1 MVITFGLY
9 CDGARELAAGL
20 DSPRVGEQQM
30 LTLLETQLGLPS
42 EQASYTDRLVQYLE
56 CLEAALVSAPFYAE
70 SFAVAP
76 ISTAATLLAWRD
88 QLYMSGWRGGDIADA
103 SSRLSTLVAIE
114 KSAANT
120 VDITFGQRLQRVIAL
135 LENQKVRVSE
145 VRLQEE
151 LELLPPLWQQ
161 LLCMLRD
168 AHGVTLTDASVREPQ
183 ARERSDLGRL
193 QRSLLQPESTDK
205 IALNGDGSLVLVQA
219 PSAQFAGY
227 SLAQLVAAYQEIS
240 GELPAAAIVAEQNGR
255 MIDAAF
261 ESRGIPRPG
270 FANLSPW
277 RPAAQVLQLAF
288 ELMWNP
294 LDPQAQLQFLT
305 HPVGPLPR
313 KLKAKLAEL
322 VAEAPGMGSDAW
334 QQIIDA
340 EVEAAAEENPEKAIA
355 LQESI
360 QLWLSPVRHAPEA
373 GMPLEDAK
381 VRAEQVAHWL
391 QRRHAAE
398 VEKSGCKQSHFALA
412 QRQVQ
417 DLLNALN
424 RLIRAGKTD
433 IGREELRLLIGQT
446 RGSGIDLI
454 DRGAEAIAPFNP
466 LQALETPASVSISQD
481 LVVWSGLEPVAD
493 LKRAPW
499 LPTEEKALSASGV
512 QLWSQEHELAL
523 QAQHWMSPLLA
534 ARQQLILLP
543 QTDIE
548 GHHPVLDLIAAKLEG
563 GLESLNP
570 LTATD
575 VLLGAKPIQ
584 ILDVVISAEACLVPA
599 LPLPKKQRW
608 WQLNDVEL
616 PKRDAESFS
625 SLDQFINSPYQWVFR
640 YQARLNPGALA
651 QIQDERRLKGNLAHM
666 LFEQFFTEHG
676 DILVIDCSGIE
687 DWCEKALYAL
697 LPLSGS
703 IMLLPGHRVEREC
716 FITQCAGALAQ
727 LCEQLQSAEVVKIAM
742 ESSQVGTFIGG
753 ELRGSIDLLATN
765 VDGEEAVIDIKW
777 SGYSYRKKSWEQ
789 GDYLQLLIYA
799 QLRRQRTGKIPALA
813 YFIVEDGQ
821 LLSNSVEYFPKAQ
834 IIPEVDNLAI
844 AEYWMK
850 LENTWKWRRQ
860 QIQQGRVEVTVSG
873 TEATEDSRPDSGLEI
888 PETSDTFNDYAALT
902 GWGEDA

>member
-1 MVITFGLY
+1 VVITFGLY
-9 CDGARELAAGL
+9 SDGVREIAAGL
-20 DSPRVGEQQM
+20 DSPQAGEQQM
-30 LTLLETQLGLPS
+30 LALMETQLGLPS

-56 CLEAALVSAPFYAE
+56 CLEAVLVTAPFYAK
-70 SFAVAP
+70 SFEIAP

-88 QLYMSGWRGGDIADA
+88 QLYMGGWKGGDITAA
-103 SSRLSTLVAIE
+103 SPRLATLAAIE
-114 KSAANT
+114 KTALNT
-120 VDITFGQRLQRVIAL
+120 VAINFGQRLQRVIEQ
-135 LENQKVRVSE
+135 LENQKVRISE
-145 VRLQEE
+145 IRLQED
-151 LELLPPLWQQ
+151 LEQLPPLWQK
-161 LLCMLRD
+161 LLCTLRD
-168 AHGVTLTDASVREPQ
+168 CHGVALVDDSTRGPQ
-183 ARERSDLGRL
+183 ADEHSDLGRL
-193 QRSLLQPESTDK
+193 QRSLLQPENTDK
-205 IALNGDGSLVLVQA
+205 ITINGDGSLVLVQA

-227 SLAQLVAAYQEIS
+227 SLAQLLAGYQEVK

-261 ESRGIPRPG
+261 ETHGIPRPG
-270 FANLSPW
+270 FSNLSPW
-277 RPAAQVLQLAF
+277 RPATQVLQLAF
-288 ELMWNP
+288 ELMWDP

-334 QQIIDA
+334 QQIINA
-340 EVEAAAEENPEKAIA
+340 EIEAVAEEGPEKAIA

-360 QLWLSPVRHAPEA
+360 QQWLSPVRHAPEA
-373 GMPLEDAK
+373 GMPLADAK
-381 VRAEQVAHWL
+381 ARAEQVALWL
-391 QRRHAAE
+391 QRRHAGE
-398 VEKSGCKQSHFALA
+398 VEESGGEQSHFALA
-412 QRQVQ
+412 LRQVQ
-417 DLLNALN
+417 DLINALS

-433 IGREELRLLIGQT
+433 IGREALRLLIGQT
-446 RGSGIDLI
+446 RGSGTDLL
-454 DRGAEAIAPFNP
+454 DRGAETCAPTNP
-466 LQALETPASVSISQD
+466 LQALETPAAISAAQD

-499 LPTEEKALSASGV
+499 LPSEERALSESGV
-512 QLWSQEHELAL
+512 LLWSQEHELAL
-523 QAQHWMSPLLA
+523 QAKHWMSPLLA

-548 GHHPVLDLIAAKLEG
+548 GHHPVLDLIATKLNG
-563 GLESLNP
+563 GLVSLNP
-570 LTATD
+570 LNATD

-584 ILDVVISAEACLVPA
+584 ILDVAISADACLLPA

-608 WQLNDVEL
+608 WQLNGVEM
-616 PKRDAESFS
+616 PKRNAESFS

-666 LFEQFFTEHG
+666 LFEQFFSEHTA
-676 DILVIDCSGIE
+676 IPAIDCSGIE
-687 DWCEKALYAL
+687 DWCENALYAL

-703 IMLLPGHRVEREC
+703 IMLLPGHRVERER
-716 FITQCAGALAQ
+716 FLNQCAGALAQ
-727 LCEQLQSAEVVKIAM
+727 LCEQLQSAEVVKVVM
-742 ESSQVGTFIGG
+742 ESSQVGAFIGG
-753 ELRGSIDLLATN
+753 ELRGNIDLLATN
-765 VDGEEAVIDIKW
+765 VDGAEAVIDIKW
-777 SGYSYRKKSWEQ
+777 GGYNYRKKSWEQ
-789 GDYLQLLIYA
+789 GDYLQLLTYA
-799 QLRRQRTGKIPALA
+799 QLRRQLTGKIPALA
-813 YFIVEDGQ
+813 YFIVEDGH
-821 LLSNSVEYFPKAQ
+821 LLSNSAEYFPRAQ

-873 TEATEDSRPDSGLEI
+873 TEATDESRPDTGLEI